1 METELPDTNVLK
13 QALDLLWNMKVAE
26 GEALLQK
33 HLRQH
38 PAFIV
43 FYGEVGSM
51 QDRVQIDTEPST
63 THVIRACNSK

>member
-38 PAFIV
+38 RRLLF
-43 FYGEVGSM
+43 SM
-51 QDRVQIDTEPST
+51 VR
-63 THVIRACNSK
+63 